1 MLEIQYLTGDATD
14 PIIKVGN
21 RIIIHICNDI
31 GAWGAGFVLALSKRW
46 KQPEE
51 SYRQWYAD
59 RNRNNFAL
67 GAFQLVQIENNLSV
81 ANLIGQHGIYSDN
94 RGMPPIRYEAL
105 KKSLISLVKDLQNLE
120 DVTIHMPK
128 IGCGLAGGSW
138 DKVEE
143 IINST
148 LIKQGYPCYVYL
160 QNK

>member
-1 MLEIQYLTGDATD
+1 
-14 PIIKVGN
+14 
-21 RIIIHICNDI
+21 
-31 GAWGAGFVLALSKRW
+31 
-46 KQPEE
+46 
-51 SYRQWYAD
+51 
-59 RNRNNFAL
+59 
-67 GAFQLVQIENNLSV
+67 
-81 ANLIGQHGIYSDN
+81 
-94 RGMPPIRYEAL
+94 MPPIRYEAL